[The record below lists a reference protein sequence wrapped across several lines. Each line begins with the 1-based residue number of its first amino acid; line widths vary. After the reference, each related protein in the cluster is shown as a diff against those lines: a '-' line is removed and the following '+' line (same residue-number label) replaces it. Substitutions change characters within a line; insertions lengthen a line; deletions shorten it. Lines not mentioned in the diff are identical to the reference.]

1 MYGYECI
8 TTYDYN
14 TFYFR
19 IYIMFKFENFVSELD
34 KFDIFEGMT
43 SISAVIKSISQ
54 QLSDRKI
61 YAVLY
66 DSERENKKCRELSF
80 IKRCSSGMGF
90 DVIPVSHDKLSQLT
104 SGDTHG
110 GIIAIC
116 SKRTFP
122 DNFVNKLTNAS
133 FYALIDGIED
143 PYNFAYSVRSLYAAG
158 VDGIILPPRN
168 WMDYSGTVARSSA
181 GTSELA
187 NIYVCDTLEAVKK
200 FKKAGF
206 VVVSASIRDSVSIY
220 EHDFTSP
227 TLLVVGGEK
236 RGISRKLLELSDAN
250 ARIEY
255 GRDFMGSLPSASAVS
270 VIAFEI
276 ARQKA
281 LFNK

>member
-1 MYGYECI
+1 MI
-8 TTYDYN
+8 N
-14 TFYFR
+14 L
-19 IYIMFKFENFVSELD
+19 ENLALELD
-34 KFDIFEGMT
+34 KYDIFEGMT

-54 QLSDRKI
+54 SLSDRKI
-61 YAVLY
+61 IAVLY
-66 DSERENKKCRELSF
+66 DSEREDKKSRELSF
-80 IKRCSSGMGF
+80 IKRCSSDMGF
-90 DVIPVSHDKLSQLT
+90 DMIPVSRETLSELS

-110 GIIAIC
+110 GIIAIS
-116 SKRTFP
+116 SKRSFSA
-122 DNFVNKLTNAS
+122 DFVNKLTNTS

-143 PYNFAYSVRSLYAAG
+143 PYNFAYSIRSLYAAG

-187 NIYVCDTLEAVKK
+187 SIYVCDTLDAVKK
-200 FKKAGF
+200 FKDAGF
-206 VVVSASIRDSVSIY
+206 KIVCASIRDSVSIY
-220 EHDFTSP
+220 EYDFTSP
-227 TLLVVGGEK
+227 TLLIVGGEK

-250 ARIEY
+250 VRIEY

-281 LFNK
+281 SANK